1 MSKASLSMNLLII
14 ADSAAA
20 SRRLTDG
27 FAAARAGT
35 RVMTPAELAVA
46 PDQVNDGVDGLVI
59 DVADPAGVALP
70 LLRRLREGGHKLPLL
85 LLAGTQ
91 PGVEAAA
98 FNLGADA
105 VLPRSAAPATLL
117 ARIEAIR
124 RRAPTRKA
132 VTVRCGNVCVDRDAG
147 LLTVS
152 GAPVE
157 VTPCELRVLD
167 MLLGARGGI
176 LGKERICDALHDGE
190 TDTDAGVL
198 RVFVCRLRRKLA
210 ESGADDI
217 IRTVW
222 GVGYRVEAP
231 SSAVGAAVAGAAR
244 PIRSAERAPA
254 LQH

>member
-1 MSKASLSMNLLII
+1 MHLLIV
-14 ADSAAA
+14 ADSPA
-20 SRRLTDG
+20 SSLRLADG
-27 FAAARAGT
+27 LAAARIGT
-35 RVMTPAELAVA
+35 RMLMPAELAA
-46 PDQVNDGVDGLVI
+46 TPDLVDEEIDGVVI

-85 LLAGTQ
+85 LLAASA

-105 VLPRSAAPATLL
+105 VLPRNAPVAALL

-124 RRAPTRKA
+124 RRAPVRKA
-132 VTVRCGNVCVDRDAG
+132 TTVRCGNVVIDRDSDM
-147 LLTVS
+147 LTVA

-176 LGKERICDALHDGE
+176 LGKERICEALHDGE

-198 RVFVCRLRRKLA
+198 RVFVCRLRRKLS

-231 SSAVGAAVAGAAR
+231 SAAALPAAR
-244 PIRSAERAPA
+244 APRQA
-254 LQH
+254 LRHAAAMQ

>member
-1 MSKASLSMNLLII
+1 MHLLII
-14 ADSAAA
+14 ADSPAA
-20 SRRLTDG
+20 SRRLADG
-27 FAAARAGT
+27 LAAARVGT
-35 RVMTPAELAVA
+35 RVLMPAELAAA
-46 PDQVNDGVDGLVI
+46 PEQLSEEIDGLVI

-70 LLRRLREGGHKLPLL
+70 LLRRLREDGHKLPLL
-85 LLAGTQ
+85 LLAASA

-105 VLPRSAAPATLL
+105 VLPSNAPVAALL

-124 RRAPTRKA
+124 RRAPIRKA
-132 VTVRCGNVCVDRDAG
+132 TTVRCGNVAIDRDSDM
-147 LLTVS
+147 LTVA

-176 LGKERICDALHDGE
+176 LGKERICEALHDGE

-231 SSAVGAAVAGAAR
+231 SAAALPATRAPRQAVRHAAVM
-244 PIRSAERAPA
+244 
-254 LQH
+254 H